1 MTLLQRFS
9 QFLLRNVASTGPP
22 APSTGPAAIAVEK
35 SAMQPEV
42 ESAMAVLPH
51 SQPAD
56 LPDWLLDE
64 DSLRDEGFF
73 SGFPIGFP
81 GEFGLAR
88 GLCERL
94 TEQQRNLMMNF
105 RPTGIIHH
113 HPARAALSS
122 LGRPATRSSLIWN
135 QQTIPTFSMVMPVA

>member
-22 APSTGPAAIAVEK
+22 APSTGPAAIAVKK

-64 DSLRDEGFF
+64 DSLQDKGFF
-73 SGFPIGFP
+73 SGFP
-81 GEFGLAR
+81 GEFDLAR

-94 TEQQRNLMMNF
+94 TEQQRNLMMTF
-105 RPTGIIHH
+105 RSTGIIHH
-113 HPARAALSS
+113 HTARTALSS